1 MRCSVVRLPSN
12 IMDINKGTVR
22 LSIKSFQEK
31 MNKLKRDLK
40 EAEDKVSTYK
50 QETLAARW
58 REHNA
63 KLKMKEMSE
72 KISEVED
79 QIRKIESR
87 IAYQN
92 GRRKEIAEKYREN
105 GRVANVLEGSTINV
119 EEMMRELHDTQRRTA
134 EVRKMNKGMQQVT
147 ATLEP
152 KIEKAER
159 REQKAVDRAFLIS
172 QKLTIH
178 RHLAQKRPEGLP
190 SPEEDFV
197 PHSDQEAKIIGLK
210 EKIKGAILRRR
221 EAEKKSRGLERKMQV
236 MEEVLENYKRRNL
249 QFQISKRELLSSNFY

>member
-1 MRCSVVRLPSN
+1 M
-12 IMDINKGTVR
+12 
-22 LSIKSFQEK
+22 KSFQEK

-40 EAEDKVSTYK
+40 EAENKVNGFK
-50 QETLAARW
+50 KETLAARW
-58 REHNA
+58 REHEA

-72 KISEVED
+72 KISDTEE

-105 GRVANVLEGSTINV
+105 GRVTNVLEGSAIDV
-119 EEMMRELHDTQRRTA
+119 EEMMRKLHDTQEHTM
-134 EVRKMNKGMQQVT
+134 EVRRMNKGMQKVV
-147 ATLEP
+147 AILEP

-159 REQKAVDRAFLIS
+159 REQKALDRVFLIS
-172 QKLTIH
+172 QKLTVH
-178 RHLAQKRPEGLP
+178 RYLAAKRPEGLP

-197 PHSDQEAKIIGLK
+197 PQSDQEARIVGLR
-210 EKIKGAILRRR
+210 EKIKGAILRKR
-221 EAEKKSRGLERKMQV
+221 EAEKKRYALERKMHV
-236 MEEVLENYKRRNL
+236 MEEALENYKRRNL

>member
-1 MRCSVVRLPSN
+1 MSSDVTDTL
-12 IMDINKGTVR
+12 KGAAKF
-22 LSIKSFQEK
+22 SIKSFQEK

-40 EAEDKVSTYK
+40 ETEDKTSMSK
-50 QETLAARW
+50 EETLAARW

-63 KLKMKEMSE
+63 KHQMKAMSE
-72 KISEVED
+72 RISDIEE
-79 QIRKIESR
+79 QTRKIESR

-105 GRVANVLEGSTINV
+105 GRVTNVLEGSTVDI
-119 EEMMRELHDTQRRTA
+119 EEMMRKLHDTQQRTM
-134 EVRKMNKGMQQVT
+134 EVRRMNKGMLQVVSL
-147 ATLEP
+147 LEP

-159 REQKAVDRAFLIS
+159 REQKAIDRAFLIS

-178 RHLAQKRPEGLP
+178 RYLAEKRPEGLP

-197 PHSDQEAKIIGLK
+197 PHSEQEAKIIGIRD
-210 EKIKGAILRRR
+210 KIRGAILRKR
-221 EAEKKSRGLERKMQV
+221 EAEKKRSGLEKKMHV
-236 MEEVLENYKRRNL
+236 MQEALDNYKRRNQ